1 MGKARP
7 LTEEQWLTDD
17 LFLLSQLQRHVR
29 IANEPDGPRRL
40 RLFACGC
47 CRRAWHLFTDERER
61 RLVEF
66 AERAADGRAARRE
79 LADAEAEAAALAS
92 ERQAPFLGPPR
103 PGWSPEWCEEVAR
116 QMLAYAVQ
124 AAASTRLAWYAGG
137 PAMAVASALSH
148 WAARHA
154 PERQFDLQQEEMR
167 TNAALARDLF
177 GNPFRAP
184 PAIDPAWRAW
194 KGGTVGRLA
203 QSIYVEGRFDHL
215 PVLADAL
222 EEAGCT
228 DADILDHF
236 RRPGIHARGCWLIDL
251 LRGMVQA

>member
-29 IANEPDGPRRL
+29 ISNEPDGPRRL
-40 RLFACGC
+40 RLFACAC
-47 CRRAWHLFTDERER
+47 CRRAWHLFTDEREER
-61 RLVEF
+61 VVEI
-66 AERAADGRAARRE
+66 AERAADGQASRRE
-79 LADAEAEAAALAS
+79 LVDAEAEAAALTRGREA
-92 ERQAPFLGPPR
+92 QFLSRPR
-103 PGWSPEWCEEVAR
+103 HGASPEWCEEVAR

-137 PAMAVASALSH
+137 PALTVASALSY
-148 WAARHA
+148 WATRQA
-154 PERQFDLQQEEMR
+154 PERQVAIQQEEMR

-184 PAIDPAWRAW
+184 PAIDPVWRGW

-203 QSIYVEGRFDHL
+203 QSIYVEGRFDDL

-228 DADILDHF
+228 DVDLLAHF
-236 RRPGIHARGCWLIDL
+236 RRPGVHARGCWLIDL
-251 LRGMVQA
+251 LRGMV